1 MCRYVYTLLW
11 APTSV
16 NLSSRLWPVNA
27 HISVSGFFTW
37 ADTMA
42 FPFMENRLS
51 KGFSSGFTELS
62 SYDLLY
68 SYRMSNL
75 TNDQANHRIKDGW
88 QKSHSIGTSLLGLQ
102 HWLSAVFRPEV
113 QDCVRA
119 RCSLEV
125 SRESDCNNAKAIG
138 KRSWVA
144 RAGDDHSSVKEG
156 SLSIISLLL

>member
-1 MCRYVYTLLW
+1 MTKPIIELKMGGR
-11 APTSV
+11 
-16 NLSSRLWPVNA
+16 N
-27 HISVSGFFTW
+27 HIQ
-37 ADTMA
+37 
-42 FPFMENRLS
+42 L
-51 KGFSSGFTELS
+51 EL
-62 SYDLLY
+62 
-68 SYRMSNL
+68 
-75 TNDQANHRIKDGW
+75 HCW
-88 QKSHSIGTSLLGLQ
+88 VLQ